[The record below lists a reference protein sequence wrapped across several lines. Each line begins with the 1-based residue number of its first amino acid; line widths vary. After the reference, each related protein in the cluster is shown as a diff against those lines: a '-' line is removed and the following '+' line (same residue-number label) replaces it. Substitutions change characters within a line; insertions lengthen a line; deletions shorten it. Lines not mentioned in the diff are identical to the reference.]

1 MVNGKPQKNYR
12 KFKLGGSK
20 NFSRRDVTCGQKLV
34 RLTIM
39 LNVCL
44 NKDIAALEED
54 LGISKENATASV
66 EEDKTPMIPLPEGNV
81 ATPAKEAP
89 PRKLN
94 PMEEL
99 RQAGYYE

>member
-1 MVNGKPQKNYR
+1 MI
-12 KFKLGGSK
+12 
-20 NFSRRDVTCGQKLV
+20 KLV
-34 RLTIM
+34 TSDIDDIM
-39 LNVCL
+39 LNRMWESF
-44 NKDIAALEED
+44 KYKDDIAALEED